1 MTISERFRGEGDTR
15 VDEWTRL
22 EAGAQVAKLEALQE
36 QFRRAAWGFADAV
49 KKLNPDFLD
58 RWEIATRRK
67 SMTHAEAIAG
77 FVERID
83 DQISDLI
90 DWAEVEA
97 QKAIADTGRDER

>member
-1 MTISERFRGEGDTR
+1 MSIDERWRGEGETR

-22 EAGAQVAKLEALQE
+22 DAGAQVAKLDALRE
-36 QFRRAAWGFADAV
+36 KFRREAWGFADAI

-58 RWEIATRRK
+58 RWEVSTRRK

-83 DQISDLI
+83 DQIADLI
-90 DWAEVEA
+90 DFAEVEA
-97 QKAIADTGRDER
+97 QRAIAETGRDER